1 MSEDTVLVKSETPK
15 LKPKYRSGR
24 YCCVVG
30 CVSRQG
36 REDVRF
42 SSFPKRNPEQT
53 ELWRKAINRKNPDGS
68 EWYPGPYAVIC
79 GFHFICNEP
88 SNHQNHPD
96 YIPTLFPTKTSRQKV
111 KTEADVKRYQRIRKR
126 AQLLVENEWIKKMA
140 LRKSE
145 REDSKLRKQEILE
158 KRQKIVLLDHCYFFG
173 DEKELKRKFLEN
185 AERVEHLEKELRIV
199 QGKNSPCRQAQD
211 KKCFINTKSLE
222 NEEMNPS
229 TRPKYAG
236 HYCAADGCHNCVVK
250 DVSRGVKFYS
260 FPKEEAR
267 RNKWITSLNKRS
279 SDGKPWRPKVS
290 SHICSEH
297 FVSGRKSDD
306 KKNPDYL
313 PSLFPTS
320 YVKSYSQKDIKPFEK
335 RMNRE
340 LNYFTASKI
349 PMKNQS
355 LVLFVDKGA
364 QTIGDTTVVC
374 SFEFES
380 TRHSHNEVS
389 CSAQIPKCYRP
400 IEMKTKE
407 TIESQDAHLPFFQF
421 NDRQFSAFTGI
432 NKHIFQFILHRLS
445 TSVKSSKILSRENK
459 ILLTFVKIKSNAS
472 FITIAAQ
479 FDVSESFSRSVF
491 SDTIQSLYECLKD
504 LVIWCSRETINA
516 RMPISYKTFFP
527 STRAIIHASEVETS
541 RPSCPAK
548 RVELYS
554 NHMSRFTVKFLL
566 SCAPSGEIT
575 FVSRGFGGQTTDTE
589 INTKSGFIDIV
600 EADDVIMTDERFHGI
615 DTIMEETGVIFVT
628 PPFKKGQKN
637 FQFKKGP

>member
-236 HYCAADGCHNCVVK
+236 HYCAADGCHKLRSQRCIQ
-250 DVSRGVKFYS
+250 G
-260 FPKEEAR
+260 
-267 RNKWITSLNKRS
+267 LNKRS

-313 PSLFPTS
+313 PSIFPT
-320 YVKSYSQKDIKPFEK
+320 
-335 RMNRE
+335 
-340 LNYFTASKI
+340 T
-349 PMKNQS
+349 
-355 LVLFVDKGA
+355 
-364 QTIGDTTVVC
+364 
-374 SFEFES
+374 
-380 TRHSHNEVS
+380 
-389 CSAQIPKCYRP
+389 
-400 IEMKTKE
+400 
-407 TIESQDAHLPFFQF
+407 
-421 NDRQFSAFTGI
+421 
-432 NKHIFQFILHRLS
+432 
-445 TSVKSSKILSRENK
+445 
-459 ILLTFVKIKSNAS
+459 
-472 FITIAAQ
+472 
-479 FDVSESFSRSVF
+479 
-491 SDTIQSLYECLKD
+491 
-504 LVIWCSRETINA
+504 
-516 RMPISYKTFFP
+516 
-527 STRAIIHASEVETS
+527 IIHASEVETS

-637 FQFKKGP
+637 FQFKKDHNEEIASARIYVERSIERMKGFRYFDFISHDMLPYFNNIIVIIAAISNCFNDLSSQ